1 MSKNIK
7 FLSLCGMLGYGYP
20 IEGLKRAMQE
30 DIAFIGVDAG
40 STDPG
45 PYYLGSG
52 KGFVKEMQI
61 RRDLEPALIA
71 ARKKDIPLIIG
82 SAGGSGAR
90 PHVDFFCDILLDL
103 AKKDKMSF
111 KLAVIYADLDK
122 DFILQNFE
130 DAKISPCGPV
140 PELTTEKIKKCT
152 NPVGQ
157 MGTAPLITALEAGAD
172 VIIAGRCCDTAI
184 FAAMPIMKGF
194 DPGLALHCAKI
205 AECGA
210 LCARPVGAN
219 DSLLA
224 IIDEDYFIVEPVNE
238 TKKCSPASTAA
249 HSLYEQPDPNC
260 FYEPEGKI
268 DMSNSIFEQFS
279 ERAVK
284 VSGTRLVPAVEET
297 LKLEGAELKGY
308 RTVTIAGIS
317 DPVAISKI
325 DNIESKVRKVVA
337 ANMSDIIDSD
347 KYSLIFRRYGLDGA
361 IGRNIGVNKTIHDDL
376 GLLIEA
382 IAPTQELADTILS
395 LARSTALHQSFEGRK
410 ATAGNLA
417 FPFSPSDL
425 QGGAV
430 YEFSI
435 YHLLKINKQETI
447 FPIDF
452 RDIKEGVLI

>member
-1 MSKNIK
+1 MGKNMK

-20 IEGLKRAMQE
+20 IEGLERAIQE

-52 KGFVKEMQI
+52 KAFVKEMQI

-71 ARKKDIPLIIG
+71 AREKNIPLIIG
-82 SAGGSGAR
+82 TAGGSGAR

-103 AKKDKMSF
+103 AQKNKLSF

-122 DFILQNFE
+122 DFILQNFKNG
-130 DAKISPCGPV
+130 KISPCGPV
-140 PELTTEKIKKCT
+140 PELSAEKIKKCT

-157 MGTAPLITALEAGAD
+157 MGTKPLIAALESGAD
-172 VIIAGRCCDTAI
+172 VIVAGRCCDTAI

-219 DSLLA
+219 DSLMA
-224 IIDEDYFIVEPVNE
+224 TIGEDYFIVEPVNP
-238 TKKCSPASTAA
+238 TKKCTPASTAG
-249 HSLYEQPDPNC
+249 HSLYEQPDPSC

-268 DMSNSIFEQFS
+268 DMSNSVFEQLG
-279 ERAVK
+279 ERSIK
-284 VSGTRLVPAVEET
+284 VSGTRLISEIEET

-317 DPVAISKI
+317 DPVAISNI
-325 DNIESKVRKVVA
+325 DDIECRVRAAVA
-337 ANMSDIIDSD
+337 TNMSGIIDSG

-361 IGRNIGVNKTIHDDL
+361 IGRNIGGNKTIPDDL
-376 GLLIEA
+376 GFLIEA

-430 YEFSI
+430 YEFSL
-435 YHLLKINKQETI
+435 YHLLKIDKQQTI
-447 FPIDF
+447 FSVKYID
-452 RDIKEGVLI
+452 I